1 MNHDDQFAS
10 NNWVIS
16 GKHTKSGLPL
26 LSSDPHLGTGAPSFW
41 VIQHIQWTE
50 FIEGKNETI
59 YTVGSSNPGIPGIL
73 IGRSKYMSWGVTAAL
88 TDVSDLFREKIE
100 GNQYQVDGEW
110 RDLEVIKHQIKVK
123 DQEPVEYEVRYTHRG
138 PLMSS

>member
-41 VIQHIQWTE
+41 VIQHIQYQDE
-50 FIEGKNETI
+50 KNETV
-59 YTVGSSNPGIPGIL
+59 YTVGSSHPGIPFIL
-73 IGRSKYMSWGVTAAL
+73 IGRSQHMSWGVTAAL
-88 TDVSDLFREKIE
+88 TDVSDLFREEI
-100 GNQYQVDGEW
+100 
-110 RDLEVIKHQIKVK
+110 
-123 DQEPVEYEVRYTHRG
+123 
-138 PLMSS
+138 